1 MELCTFVFI
10 AFSHIRVCVH
20 VKSHISVAAVVSA
33 MFFLVTLQ
41 ILAPL
46 LLCVAKKG
54 GSKVEEYEY
63 QLNQDYIIGDEDDS
77 GSSRADGG
85 KVLVLSFSFL
95 AFSL

>member
-1 MELCTFVFI
+1 MHICFHCL
-10 AFSHIRVCVH
+10 FSHQSVCSR
-20 VKSHISVAAVVSA
+20 KSHISVAAVASA

-46 LLCVAKKG
+46 LLCVAKEE

-85 KVLVLSFSFL
+85 KVLELSFSFL

>member
-1 MELCTFVFI
+1 M
-10 AFSHIRVCVH
+10 
-20 VKSHISVAAVVSA
+20 AAVASA

-41 ILAPL
+41 ILAL
-46 LLCVAKKG
+46 LILCDAKEE